1 MDLEFYLK
9 LIPVTLGVFGAI
21 IAYLN
26 FSTSSRASLR
36 EQYKFA
42 KEAMMDFKENPKMHP
57 FMKEKALQA
66 IAGTKTIST
75 EEMEYI
81 LTLEDSP
88 TRLNEFSKAKQLLI
102 RFNNSSS
109 KKIAFKGRYDKRMYR
124 LFLKTFYS
132 LIYFTFAFAA
142 FSPIIFAG
150 FLKLESGKFG
160 LLFLFT
166 LSIFGFYAFMAAN
179 AFAKL
184 NLGESLV
191 ANQKVLIRNFSVIGQ
206 DN

>member
-1 MDLEFYLK
+1 MELEFYLK

-42 KEAMMDFKENPKMHP
+42 KEAMKDFKEDPQMHP
-57 FMKEKALQA
+57 FIKEKALQA

-88 TRLNEFSKAKQLLI
+88 KRLNEFSRSKQLLV
-102 RFNNSSS
+102 RFNNSGT
-109 KKIAFKGRYDKRMYR
+109 KKFTFKGRYDKKMYR

-132 LIYFTFAFAA
+132 LAYFTFAFAA
-142 FSPIIFAG
+142 FSPIVFAG

-166 LSIFGFYAFMAAN
+166 LSIFGFYAFVAAN

-184 NLGESLV
+184 RLGESLV
-191 ANQKVLIRNFSVIGQ
+191 SNQKILIRNVSFIAQ
-206 DN
+206 EN

>member
-42 KEAMMDFKENPKMHP
+42 KEAMKDFKEDPKMHP
-57 FMKEKALQA
+57 FIKEKALQA
-66 IAGTKTIST
+66 IAGTKTILA

-81 LTLEDSP
+81 LSLDNSSM
-88 TRLNEFSKAKQLLI
+88 RLNEFSKAKKLLI
-102 RFNNSSS
+102 RFDKSSS
-109 KKIAFKGRYDKRMYR
+109 KKFAFKGRYNIKMYR
-124 LFLKTFYS
+124 IFLKTFYS
-132 LIYFTFAFAA
+132 VVYFTFAFAA
-142 FSPIIFAG
+142 FSPIVFAG
-150 FLKLESGKFG
+150 FIELEAGKFG

-166 LSIFGFYAFMAAN
+166 LSVFGFYAFVAAN
-179 AFAKL
+179 AFVKL
-184 NLGESLV
+184 RLGERLV
-191 ANQKVLIRNFSVIGQ
+191 SNQTVLIRNVSFIGQ
-206 DN
+206 EN